1 MTRSHTARARNVAA
15 LVLLSTVVLGVGT
28 LAHAQS
34 YPSRPVRIV
43 VPFPPGGPLDLTT
56 RLLAEK
62 LTASLK
68 QPFVVENR
76 PGAAGNIGTASVAKA
91 SGDGYTLLL
100 VLDTP
105 LTVNPWLY
113 AKLPFEPVQDFAP
126 ISTVASFS
134 LMLVA
139 HPSMTVNT
147 VAEFVAHARA
157 RKDRPLIYGS
167 GGAPGSP
174 GHLAMEYL
182 RMQAGFPGVHVPH
195 KGNAEVVISLV
206 GGQVEV
212 RFPGNTGGSSER
224 ARRPVEG
231 VRRLQPPA
239 HAAGTRCPDD
249 GGERL
254 SRVRGEVLPDDAR
267 SGIHAGTDTRRPRT
281 RGPAAMQSPDVRE
294 KLRVQDLE
302 PIGSTGAETKDLI
315 KTTGERWRS
324 VIKSA
329 NIRSRLT
336 SQAGVRDAS
345 VTASPTLSLARACH

>member
-1 MTRSHTARARNVAA
+1 MTRSHTSRARNVAA
-15 LVLLSTVVLGVGT
+15 LVLLSGVVLGLGT
-28 LAHAQS
+28 SAHAQS

-56 RLLAEK
+56 RLVAEK
-62 LTASLK
+62 LTVSLK

-113 AKLPFEPVQDFAP
+113 AKLPFEPVRDFAP

-147 VAEFVAHARA
+147 VSEFVAHARA

-182 RMQAGFPGVHVPH
+182 RMQAGFTGVHVPH

-206 GGQVEV
+206 GGQVESGFLATPGVLQNVRDGRLKAFAVSSPRRTPLAPDVPTMAESGFPGFEV
-212 RFPGNTGGSSER
+212 RFFLMMLAPASTPESIRAVLER
-224 ARRPVEG
+224 
-231 VRRLQPPA
+231 
-239 HAAGTRCPDD
+239 
-249 GGERL
+249 
-254 SRVRGEVLPDDAR
+254 EVQ
-267 SGIHAGTDTRRPRT
+267 T
-281 RGPAAMQSPDVRE
+281 AMQSPDVRE
-294 KLRVQDLE
+294 KLRLQDLE

-329 NIRSRLT
+329 NIR
-336 SQAGVRDAS
+336 AD
-345 VTASPTLSLARACH
+345 

>member
-1 MTRSHTARARNVAA
+1 MLPKFSALAVVALTFVA
-15 LVLLSTVVLGVGT
+15 LT
-28 LAHAQS
+28 LAAPPAHAQPDPAAA
-34 YPSRPVRIV
+34 YPNRAVKIIV
-43 VPFPPGGPLDLTT
+43 SAPPGGGLDIAARVVAD
-56 RLLAEK
+56 RLAK
-62 LTASLK
+62 LWG

-91 SGDGYTLLL
+91 SADGYTLLL

-147 VAEFVAHARA
+147 VSEFVAHARA

-206 GGQVEV
+206 GGQVESGFLATPGVLQNVRDGRLKAFAVSSPRRTPLAPDVPTMAESGFSGFEV
-212 RFPGNTGGSSER
+212 RFFLMLLAPASIPEPIRAVLER
-224 ARRPVEG
+224 
-231 VRRLQPPA
+231 
-239 HAAGTRCPDD
+239 
-249 GGERL
+249 
-254 SRVRGEVLPDDAR
+254 EVQ
-267 SGIHAGTDTRRPRT
+267 
-281 RGPAAMQSPDVRE
+281 AAMQSPHLRE
-294 KLRVQDLE
+294 RLRVQDLE

-315 KTTGERWRS
+315 KATGERWRS

-329 NIRSRLT
+329 NIR
-336 SQAGVRDAS
+336 AD
-345 VTASPTLSLARACH
+345 

>member
-1 MTRSHTARARNVAA
+1 MTRLPAFHAGNVAA
-15 LVLLSTVVLGVGT
+15 LVLLGSVVLGLGT
-28 LAHAQS
+28 SAHAQS

-195 KGNAEVVISLV
+195 RGNAEVVISLV
-206 GGQVEV
+206 GGQVEAGFLATPGVLQNVRDGRLKAFAVSSPRRTPLAPDVPTMAESGYPGFEV
-212 RFPGNTGGSSER
+212 RFFLMLLAPASTPEPIRAVLER
-224 ARRPVEG
+224 
-231 VRRLQPPA
+231 
-239 HAAGTRCPDD
+239 
-249 GGERL
+249 
-254 SRVRGEVLPDDAR
+254 EVQ
-267 SGIHAGTDTRRPRT
+267 
-281 RGPAAMQSPDVRE
+281 AAMQSPDVRE
-294 KLRVQDLE
+294 RLRVQDLE
-302 PIGSTGAETKDLI
+302 PIVSTGAETRDLI
-315 KTTGERWRS
+315 KATGERWRS

-329 NIRSRLT
+329 NIR
-336 SQAGVRDAS
+336 AD
-345 VTASPTLSLARACH
+345 

>member
-1 MTRSHTARARNVAA
+1 MTGSTVFRARNLAA
-15 LVLLSTVVLGVGT
+15 LVLLGTVVLGVGP

-62 LTASLK
+62 LTASMK

-76 PGAAGNIGTASVAKA
+76 AGAAGNIGTASVAKA
-91 SGDGYTLLL
+91 SGDGHTLLL

-182 RMQAGFPGVHVPH
+182 RMQAGFTGVHVPH

-206 GGQVEV
+206 GAQVEAGFLATPGVIQNVRDGRLKAFAVSSPRRTPLAPDVPTMAESGYPDFEV
-212 RFPGNTGGSSER
+212 RFFLMLLAPASTPEPIRAVLER
-224 ARRPVEG
+224 
-231 VRRLQPPA
+231 
-239 HAAGTRCPDD
+239 
-249 GGERL
+249 
-254 SRVRGEVLPDDAR
+254 EVQ
-267 SGIHAGTDTRRPRT
+267 
-281 RGPAAMQSPDVRE
+281 AAMQSPDVRE
-294 KLRVQDLE
+294 KLRAQDLE
-302 PIGSTGAETKDLI
+302 PIVSTGAETKALI
-315 KTTGERWRS
+315 KTTGERWRT
-324 VIKSA
+324 VVKSA
-329 NIRSRLT
+329 NIR
-336 SQAGVRDAS
+336 AD
-345 VTASPTLSLARACH
+345 

>member
-1 MTRSHTARARNVAA
+1 MIRSHTSRARNVAA
-15 LVLLSTVVLGVGT
+15 LVLLSSVVLGLGAS
-28 LAHAQS
+28 AHAQS

-91 SGDGYTLLL
+91 TGDGYTLLL

-147 VAEFVAHARA
+147 VAEFVASARA

-182 RMQAGFPGVHVPH
+182 RMQAGFPAVHVPH

-206 GGQVEV
+206 GGQVESGFLATPGVLQNVRDGRLKAFAVSSPRRTPLAPDVPTMAESGYPDFEV
-212 RFPGNTGGSSER
+212 RFFLMMLAPASTPEPIRAVLER
-224 ARRPVEG
+224 
-231 VRRLQPPA
+231 
-239 HAAGTRCPDD
+239 
-249 GGERL
+249 
-254 SRVRGEVLPDDAR
+254 EVQ
-267 SGIHAGTDTRRPRT
+267 
-281 RGPAAMQSPDVRE
+281 AAMQSPDVRE
-294 KLRVQDLE
+294 RLRVQDLE
-302 PIGSTGAETKDLI
+302 PIVSTGAETRDLI
-315 KTTGERWRS
+315 KATGERWRS

-329 NIRSRLT
+329 NIR
-336 SQAGVRDAS
+336 AD
-345 VTASPTLSLARACH
+345 